1 MSSTKKL
8 QLAATKFRKENSLLH
23 SIYSDMIY
31 VMSRFIRDSSNAE
44 VVVKNK
50 KGVFYAKA
58 NI

>member
-8 QLAATKFRKENSLLH
+8 QLAAAKFRKENSLLH

-58 NI
+58 NS